1 MAAPQQHVLGTDMI
15 VAWGT
20 RPLTRI
26 LGSSD
31 EITDHD
37 VSGHITCARSYL
49 DGIAGFFTDSMLIL
63 FQPDKS
69 ASLPAILA
77 ALVPSLTTAV
87 ILLTIFLII
96 KKPFR
101 RIYSPRTY
109 MEIIPEK

>member
-1 MAAPQQHVLGTDMI
+1 MFL
-15 VAWGT
+15 
-20 RPLTRI
+20 
-26 LGSSD
+26 
-31 EITDHD
+31 
-37 VSGHITCARSYL
+37 
-49 DGIAGFFTDSMLIL
+49 TDSMDVL

-87 ILLTIFLII
+87 ILLTIFLLV

-109 MEIIPEK
+109 MDTIPEK